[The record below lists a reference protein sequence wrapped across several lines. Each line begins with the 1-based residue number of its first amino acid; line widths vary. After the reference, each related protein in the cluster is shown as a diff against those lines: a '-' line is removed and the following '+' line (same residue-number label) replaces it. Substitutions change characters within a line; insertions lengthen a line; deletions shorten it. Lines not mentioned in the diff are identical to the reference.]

1 VKYLSAVRR
10 FAKIS
15 TLFFLTV
22 FLTYSCSVTETLF
35 EKKLEFPTARLEIK
49 VTSTPSGQAD
59 LGAGQVMT
67 FAEAKSLKSNGTK
80 IRIPK
85 SSGKSTSVVAAKF
98 GNEIRLLDF
107 VIPGEREQPELSFE
121 STARS
126 LVFMNPIFSSL
137 SFEQR
142 VSVFKAVSKNSK
154 FQELVKLVSESQS
167 ILDEKAI
174 DLSTDIALSVAKS
187 LFGKSSSVS
196 TPSKPSPTVTAAK
209 PVTPVKPNNSDN
221 PFDKVQF
228 PKPVC
233 GDSLPSDPKAY
244 PVKLYPVF
252 VDYSESNLQTVKS
265 KFCQDALPRTREK
278 TGKQALQVG
287 SFLTIDRANAFKEFM
302 LKNIGSGEVGDDPT
316 VIESQPTSKIN
327 SAFKNLVAAN
337 NMNSQLGLFDWL
349 MPPAN
354 AQSGTNKI
362 KYEIAKQLDRNSVLL
377 GQDTPVVL
385 HGLELESTSDGIKIS
400 GTTPVAQQVLVL
412 PAGKFPPFKQVTSE
426 DYKNGGTRES
436 DIVAEEIFLSTD
448 INLPFIDNQLPSEP
462 FSELLKPKTGSWK
475 PGTYDVIMS
484 PSIKYN
490 RNGKYE
496 FGAYNWNSG
505 VAVINFLAAI
515 DTWLDLNQ
523 LKAGGNKIGGNAT
536 ETPKEKMIRIVTKL
550 NKANLV
556 RDDCHRDL
564 IKQKEGDNSSITLM
578 NCPGKPGNLFQIA
591 SIVYDVD
598 GDKIVSELF
607 GKLFDL
613 QGKQHESLKNKVGK
627 GGNLLLTLGGAGKNT
642 YTSFM
647 IGESMTRDLN
657 KGPYIGQFTVTEIP
671 PDPALVALSS
681 STQVTDF
688 EEVEIFCG
696 KLPSGKFYD
705 LEFGSCHVLGTIGIK
720 NYSSNWYEIVQSQ
733 GEITLIRPAQETAIG
748 VTEENKKEMTKVFLS
763 CRTKQECPGFQTKVI
778 AKRYIGTPSRKMVVS
793 CDSKPIAVW
802 NIGISPRCTAEGG
815 TYVDIAAGVE
825 YPVQITLGN
834 GQTLDLKP
842 IFFGMVPSEAYLT
855 SSSRSMEFTITPK
868 SE

>member
-1 VKYLSAVRR
+1 M
-10 FAKIS
+10 
-15 TLFFLTV
+15 
-22 FLTYSCSVTETLF
+22 TETLF

-59 LGAGQVMT
+59 LGSGQVMT

-80 IRIPK
+80 IRIPQ

-98 GNEIRLLDF
+98 GEEIRLLDF
-107 VIPGEREQPELSFE
+107 VIPGERDQPELSFE

-142 VSVFKAVSKNSK
+142 VSVFKAVSENSN
-154 FQELVKLVSESQS
+154 FQKLVKLVSESQS

-174 DLSTDIALSVAKS
+174 DLSTDIALIVAKS
-187 LFGKSSSVS
+187 LFGKPSSVT
-196 TPSKPSPTVTAAK
+196 TPSKPSPVVAPAK
-209 PVTPVKPNNSDN
+209 PVTPVTPNNSAN

-233 GDSLPSDPKAY
+233 GDSLPTDPKAY

-252 VDYSESNLQTVKS
+252 VDYSESNIQKIKS
-265 KFCQDALPRTREK
+265 KFCQDALPITREK
-278 TGKQALQVG
+278 IGKQAIQVG
-287 SFLTIDRANAFKEFM
+287 SFLTVDRANAFKDFM
-302 LKNIGSGEVGDDPT
+302 VKNIGSGEVSDDPT
-316 VIESQPTSKIN
+316 VIQSQPTSKLN
-327 SAFKNLVAAN
+327 SNFQNLVAAN
-337 NMNSQLGLFDWL
+337 KINSKEGLFDWL
-349 MPPAN
+349 VPPAN

-377 GQDTPVVL
+377 GQDTPLVL
-385 HGLELESTSDGIKIS
+385 HGLELEATSDGIKMS

-412 PAGKFPPFKQVTSE
+412 PAGKFPPFQNVTSE
-426 DYKNGGTRES
+426 DYKNGGIRES
-436 DIVAEEIFLSTD
+436 DIVAEEMFLSTD

-484 PSIKYN
+484 PGAKYD
-490 RNGKYE
+490 RNSKYE
-496 FGAYNWNSG
+496 FGAYGWNSG
-505 VAVINFLAAI
+505 VAVINAFAAL
-515 DTWLDLNQ
+515 DTVLDLNQ

-536 ETPKEKMIRIVTKL
+536 ETPKEKMIRIATKL
-550 NKANLV
+550 NKANLL
-556 RDDCHRDL
+556 RDDCDRDL
-564 IKQKEGDNSSITLM
+564 IKQKEGDNSFITLM
-578 NCPGKPGNLFQIA
+578 NCLGKRANLLQIA

-627 GGNLLLTLGGAGKNT
+627 GGNLLLTLGDAGKNT

-647 IGESMTRDLN
+647 IGESMTRDIV

-696 KLPSGKFYD
+696 KVPSGKFYD

-815 TYVDIAAGVE
+815 TYVDVTAGVE
-825 YPVQITLGN
+825 YPVQITLNN
-834 GQTLDLKP
+834 GQTHDLQP
-842 IFFGMVPSEAYLT
+842 IFFGMVPSSAYIT
-855 SSSRSMEFTITPK
+855 SGSRSVEFTIAPK
-868 SE
+868 SD